1 MGVIYEDAPVYFT
14 NILIITNYFFTAIF
28 CGEAYLKLRAYSIR
42 YFDTLQNK
50 FDFFICC
57 TSIADIIMSFTP
69 TSGAFSM
76 APQIARMLRI
86 LRIARIVRLA
96 KKNIGL

>member
-1 MGVIYEDAPVYFT
+1 MGVIFEDAPVFFL
-14 NILIITNYFFTAIF
+14 NILNITNYFFTAIF
-28 CGEAYLKLRAYSIR
+28 CGEAYLKFRAYNTR

-69 TSGAFSM
+69 TSGIFKI
-76 APQIARMLRI
+76 APQIARMLRV

-96 KKNIGL
+96 KKNVGL